1 MTKGF
6 TVDVQFNASALKAK
20 FQAASEKGI
29 AVVCNEA
36 LKDANFYARQDSG
49 ELIRSSIRASSP
61 EKGELVWNTPYAK
74 RVYYAGYPSKD
85 RNPNASLLWA
95 HKGYAE
101 NKDKYLRILET
112 VAKGAL

>member
-1 MTKGF
+1 MSI

-20 FQAASEKGI
+20 FEAVNKKGI
-29 AVVCNEA
+29 AAVCNEA
-36 LKDANFYARQDSG
+36 LKDANFYARMYSG
-49 ELIRSSIRASSP
+49 DLIRSSIRASVP
-61 EKGELVWNTPYAK
+61 ERGELVWDTHYAK
-74 RVYYAGYPSKD
+74 RVYYTGYPSKA